1 MYGSRENETETPYF
15 YGKTGFPVY
24 VPSILAAF
32 WLLDILYF
40 RWLNHHFPS
49 IFPSCLQVAE
59 RESED
64 HGYAKS
70 KSSGASRRSGHVEF
84 RGRIS
89 SDTSM
94 ILQVYI
100 YRIYIYICIF
110 LTDCTWKWDSLRQ
123 LAMLNIYI
131 EYIIIYI
138 YISYIHME

>member
-94 ILQVYI
+94 ILHVYI
-100 YRIYIYICIF
+100 YIGYIYMYF
-110 LTDCTWKWDSLRQ
+110 FNWLHMEVRFTAAAGDV
-123 LAMLNIYI
+123 
-131 EYIIIYI
+131 EYI
-138 YISYIHME
+138 